1 MIARFA
7 RGPAVALAAM
17 LAFASAA
24 SAQQAMSDPKW
35 PNRPIHLIVPF
46 GAGSGSDVI
55 ARIVGQKLSARLGQ
69 PIVVENKA
77 GGSTVLGTELAARAR
92 PDGYTLELANTT
104 SHATTAAVGIKLTFD
119 PVKDFAPVAI
129 LAYSPFVLLV
139 TPGLDAHSVPELIAL
154 AKAKPGKL
162 NYASAGVG
170 TMAHLAGAL
179 FTTTAGIDINHV
191 PYRGTEQSM
200 IDLMQGRIEILFGTI
215 APSLPLVRSG
225 KLRALAT
232 TGPKRNAMLP
242 NLPTLAE
249 AGLTGYEAGL
259 WTGLVFPAGVAP
271 GIVQRVNAEA
281 NAVMRDPDVVA
292 LLAKQGI
299 EVETGTPEAFAAR
312 IKGDVAKW
320 RDVVA
325 KAGIKVQ

>member
-1 MIARFA
+1 MIARLI
-7 RGPAVALAAM
+7 RGTALAVAPVLA
-17 LAFASAA
+17 LASAA
-24 SAQQAMSDPKW
+24 AAQPAAGDAKW
-35 PNRPIHLIVPF
+35 PSRPIHMIVPF

-69 PIVVENKA
+69 AIVIENKP
-77 GGSTVLGTELAARAR
+77 GGSTVLGTELAARAK

-119 PVKDFAPVAI
+119 PVKDFAPVGM

-139 TPGLDAHSVPELIAL
+139 TPGLEAHSVKDLIAL

-179 FTTTAGIDINHV
+179 FTTMAGVDINHV

-200 IDLMQGRIEILFGTI
+200 IDLMQGRIEVLFGTI

-232 TGPKRNAMLP
+232 TGPKRNAMLSD
-242 NLPTLAE
+242 LPTLAE
-249 AGLTGYEAGL
+249 AGLAGYEAGL
-259 WTGLVFPAGVAP
+259 WTGLVFPAGVPPA
-271 GIVQRVNAEA
+271 IVQRLNTEV

-292 LLAKQGI
+292 LLAKQGV
-299 EVETGTPEAFAAR
+299 EVDTGTPEEFAAR
-312 IKGDVAKW
+312 IKGDLAKW

-325 KAGIKVQ
+325 KAGITVK